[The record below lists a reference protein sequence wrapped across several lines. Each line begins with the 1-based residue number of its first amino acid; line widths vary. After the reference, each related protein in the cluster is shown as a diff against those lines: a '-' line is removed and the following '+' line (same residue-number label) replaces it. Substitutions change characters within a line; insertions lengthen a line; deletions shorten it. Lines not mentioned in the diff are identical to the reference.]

1 MKKLLRVM
9 AFAGMLAIIPFSAA
23 SQLSVSYYSSSLSK
37 IGLAYDF
44 SPRLWSE
51 LRLYS
56 NTNIGN
62 ITPELVFC
70 INVASREYHKIYLGL
85 GANVNYF
92 TGFVMPIGVQF
103 TPFEKFDRFSLHIE
117 LEPTLDFSSEDV
129 IIQSSCGIRYKFIR
143 QHLE

>member
-1 MKKLLRVM
+1 MKKRIRTPV
-9 AFAGMLAIIPFSAA
+9 FAGLLALMPVAA
-23 SQLSVSYYSSSLSK
+23 FSQLSISFYSSNLSK

-44 SPRLWSE
+44 SPRFWSE

-56 NTNIGN
+56 NTDLSN

-70 INVASREYHKIYLGL
+70 FNVANREYHKVYLGL
-85 GANVNYF
+85 GVNVNYF

-103 TPFEKFDRFSLHIE
+103 SPFEKFNRFSLHIE

-129 IIQSSCGIRYKFIR
+129 ILQSSWGIRYNFLK
-143 QHLE
+143 

>member
-1 MKKLLRVM
+1 MSFAVM
-9 AFAGMLAIIPFSAA
+9 MAIIPLSAS

-44 SPRLWSE
+44 SPRFWSE

-56 NTNIGN
+56 NTDIGN

-70 INVASREYHKIYLGL
+70 FNVASKEYHKVYLGL

-92 TGFVMPIGVQF
+92 TGIVMPIGLQF
-103 TPFEKFDRFSLHIE
+103 TPFEKYDRFSLHIE

-129 IIQSSCGIRYKFIR
+129 IIQSSWGIRYRFLK
-143 QHLE
+143 HNPE

>member
-1 MKKLLRVM
+1 MNKILRVM
-9 AFAGMLAIIPFSAA
+9 AFAGLLAVIPLSAS

-44 SPRLWSE
+44 SPRFWSE

-56 NTNIGN
+56 NTAIGN

-70 INVASREYHKIYLGL
+70 FNLTNKEFHKVYLGL
-85 GANVNYF
+85 GGNVNYF

-117 LEPTLDFSSEDV
+117 LQPTLDFSSEDV
-129 IIQSSCGIRYKFIR
+129 IIQSSWGIRYKF
-143 QHLE
+143 LKP

>member
-1 MKKLLRVM
+1 M
-9 AFAGMLAIIPFSAA
+9 AIAGLLAIIPLSAS

-44 SPRLWSE
+44 SPRFWSE

-56 NTNIGN
+56 NTEIGN
-62 ITPELVFC
+62 ITPELIFC
-70 INVASREYHKIYLGL
+70 FNLANKEHHRVYLGL
-85 GANVNYF
+85 GGNVNYF
-92 TGFVMPIGVQF
+92 TGFVMPLGVQF

-129 IIQSSCGIRYKFIR
+129 IIQSSWGIRYRFHR
-143 QHLE
+143 HHQE

>member
-1 MKKLLRVM
+1 MKKRIRTL
-9 AFAGMLAIIPFSAA
+9 AFAGLLALMPVAA
-23 SQLSVSYYSSSLSK
+23 FSQLSISFYSSNLSK

-44 SPRLWSE
+44 SPRFWSE

-56 NTNIGN
+56 NTDLSN

-70 INVASREYHKIYLGL
+70 FNVADREYHKVYLGL
-85 GANVNYF
+85 GVNVNYF

-103 TPFEKFDRFSLHIE
+103 SPFEKFNRFSLHIE

-129 IIQSSCGIRYKFIR
+129 ILQSSWGIRYKF
-143 QHLE
+143 LK

>member
-1 MKKLLRVM
+1 MKKLAKVS
-9 AFAGMLAIIPFSAA
+9 ALASLLALLPLTSF
-23 SQLSVSYYSSSLSK
+23 SQLSISYYSSNLSK

-44 SPRLWSE
+44 SPRFWTE

-56 NTNIGN
+56 DTDILS

-70 INVASREYHKIYLGL
+70 FNLANREFHRVYLGL
-85 GANVNYF
+85 GANINYF

-117 LEPTLDFSSEDV
+117 LEPTLDVVGEDV
-129 IIQSSCGIRYKFIR
+129 IIQSSWGLRYKF
-143 QHLE
+143 LK

>member
-1 MKKLLRVM
+1 MRKLLRVM
-9 AFAGMLAIIPFSAA
+9 AIAGLLAVIPLTAS

-44 SPRLWSE
+44 SPRFWSE

-56 NTNIGN
+56 NTAIGN

-70 INVASREYHKIYLGL
+70 FNLANKEFHRVYLGL
-85 GANVNYF
+85 GGNVNYF

-117 LEPTLDFSSEDV
+117 LQPTLDFSSEDV
-129 IIQSSCGIRYKFIR
+129 IIQSSWGD
-143 QHLE
+143 QV

>member
-1 MKKLLRVM
+1 MMKKACKVLVLVGLIALLPIT
-9 AFAGMLAIIPFSAA
+9 AY
-23 SQLSVSYYSSSLSK
+23 SQLSISYYSSNLSK

-44 SPRLWSE
+44 SPRFWTE

-56 NTNIGN
+56 DTDIAN

-70 INVASREYHKIYLGL
+70 FNLANREFHKVYLGL

-117 LEPTLDFSSEDV
+117 LEPTLDLSSEDV
-129 IIQSSCGIRYKFIR
+129 ILQSSWGIRYTFRK
-143 QHLE
+143 

>member
-1 MKKLLRVM
+1 M
-9 AFAGMLAIIPFSAA
+9 AIAGLLAIIPLSAS

-44 SPRLWSE
+44 SPRFWSE

-56 NTNIGN
+56 NTDIGN
-62 ITPELVFC
+62 ITPELVFFY
-70 INVASREYHKIYLGL
+70 NVASREYHKIYIGL
-85 GANVNYF
+85 GGNVNYF

-117 LEPTLDFSSEDV
+117 LQPTLDFTSEDV
-129 IIQSSCGIRYKFIR
+129 IIQSSWGIRYKFLR
-143 QHLE
+143 QHPE